1 MYVTFT
7 CLVLTYGGKLN
18 KIVISKR
25 GRKMRVISGT
35 AKGTVLYSLEGDA
48 TRPTLDRVKEALFN
62 IIQTKIPEAEILDL
76 FSGSG
81 ALGIEALSRG
91 AKKAVLC
98 DKSKKAMY
106 IINQNLEKTHL
117 KGQALLIQ
125 EDYKIALNSLKERFQ
140 FDIIFLDPPYAKDF
154 AKIAVEK
161 IIEFELLKQ
170 DGLMIIETDE
180 EERMLEQIK
189 DLNVIVKDIRK
200 YGRVH
205 IIFLNRKG

>member
-1 MYVTFT
+1 
-7 CLVLTYGGKLN
+7 
-18 KIVISKR
+18 
-25 GRKMRVISGT
+25 MRVISGT
-35 AKGTVLYSLEGDA
+35 AKGTVLYSLEGDT

-98 DKSKKAMY
+98 DKSKKATH

-117 KGQALLIQ
+117 KGEALLIQ

-170 DGLMIIETDE
+170 DGMMIIETDE